1 MKAIW
6 NGVVVAES
14 DEAFEFDGYPYF
26 PADSVRQRYLR
37 PSDSHT
43 VCSWKGEASYYTLE
57 VGDSRNLNA
66 AWYYPNPSPSAS
78 KIAGH
83 IGFWK
88 GVQVTK

>member
-14 DEAFEFDGYPYF
+14 DEAFEFDGYSYF
-26 PADSVRQRYLR
+26 PADAVKQRYLR

-57 VGDSRNLNA
+57 VGESSNLNA
-66 AWYYPNPSPSAS
+66 AWYYPDPSSSAS

-88 GVQVTK
+88 GVQIIK